1 MVQLNFLSSL
11 TRSNTFDHPC
21 FILVQSIFKS
31 ALLFFSSHLLQKIMN
46 KYLLTSLF
54 LSITVFTVGP
64 RQAQA
69 QAPASGSIPWFTVQG
84 QTILVQN
91 GAKSKPLDKN
101 VTLPNGIRVEYRTQS
116 LLLTNGSRVPLKDGD
131 MLSLNGDFIRKTVE
145 VSPAPASAVAL
156 LTTPVAAPGVTVV
169 AAPTAFTYRPAAPV
183 NGKLKGVVELGA
195 SGFNMFIIRIDTK
208 RNWKLEKSEFGN
220 SLVMENMA
228 TDEDIRNGLKTYISK
243 MLDFGVAGRDIH
255 FVVSSGASMADVTR
269 RIVKSLEALKFKVNT
284 VTPER
289 EGVLGLQAAM
299 PKGFTDK
306 AFVVD
311 MGSGNTKISWMDGS
325 QPRTNSTYGA
335 KYYEKGI
342 DDAAV
347 AADVKTKAGQVPTGV
362 SKTCFIIGGVPY
374 ELAKAVRQGQEP
386 YTTLLG
392 PNSYPQLSGAKI
404 KSGLNIYQAVASA
417 TGCSQFVFGYDTNFT
432 IGYLLSL
439 P

>member
-1 MVQLNFLSSL
+1 M
-11 TRSNTFDHPC
+11 T
-21 FILVQSIFKS
+21 KS
-31 ALLFFSSHLLQKIMN
+31 
-46 KYLLTSLF
+46 LLTSLF
-54 LSITVFTVGP
+54 LSLTFLVCGP
-64 RQAQA
+64 QRAQA
-69 QAPASGSIPWFTVQG
+69 QAPASGSIPWFTVQNHAVM
-84 QTILVQN
+84 VQN
-91 GAKSKPLDKN
+91 GTKSKPLDKD
-101 VTLPNGIRVEYRTQS
+101 VTLPNGILVEYRTQS
-116 LLLTNGSRVPLKDGD
+116 LRLANGSRVPLQDGD
-131 MLSLNGDFIRKTVE
+131 MLSLNGEFIRKKVE
-145 VSPAPASAVAL
+145 AAPAPAPEMAVAAGAAA
-156 LTTPVAAPGVTVV
+156 TPPVAPK
-169 AAPTAFTYRPAAPV
+169 AAPAAFRYQPAAPV

-195 SGFNMFIIRIDTK
+195 SGFNMFIIRIDAK

-228 TDEDIRNGLKTYISK
+228 TEEDIRNGLKTYIGK

-255 FVVSSGASMADVTR
+255 FVVSSGASLADVTR
-269 RIVKSLEALKFKVNT
+269 RIVKSLEDLKFKVNT

-289 EGVLGLQAAM
+289 EGVLGLQAAL
-299 PKGFTDK
+299 PTGFGDK

-335 KYYEKGI
+335 KYYEKGF

-347 AADVKTKAGQVPTGV
+347 AADVKTKAGQVPAGL

-374 ELAKAVRQGQEP
+374 ELAKAVRQGDEQ

-392 PNSYPQLSGAKI
+392 PNAYPQLGGAKI
-404 KSGLNIYQAVASA
+404 KAGLNIYQAVASA
-417 TGCSQFVFGYDTNFT
+417 TGCTQFVFGYDTNFT

>member
-1 MVQLNFLSSL
+1 MIK
-11 TRSNTFDHPC
+11 P
-21 FILVQSIFKS
+21 
-31 ALLFFSSHLLQKIMN
+31 
-46 KYLLTSLF
+46 LLTSLF
-54 LSITVFTVGP
+54 LSIALLAGGP
-64 RQAQA
+64 QRAQA
-69 QAPASGSIPWFTVQG
+69 QANGAIPWFTVQNYAVV
-84 QTILVQN
+84 VQN
-91 GAKSKPLDKN
+91 GANSKPLDRN
-101 VTLPNGIRVEYRTQS
+101 VTLPNGIQVEYRTQS
-116 LLLTNGSRVPLKDGD
+116 LRLADGSRVPMQEGD
-131 MLSLNGDFIRKTVE
+131 VLSLNGEFIRKKAE
-145 VSPAPASAVAL
+145 ISPAPAPAR
-156 LTTPVAAPGVTVV
+156 TVAAAPAPAATKSV
-169 AAPTAFTYRPAAPV
+169 ASAAFKYQPAAPV

-228 TDEDIRNGLKTYISK
+228 TEEDIRNGLKTYIGK

-255 FVVSSGASMADVTR
+255 FVVSSGASMAEGTR
-269 RIVKSLEALKFKVNT
+269 RIVKSLEALKFRVNT
-284 VTPER
+284 VTPES

-299 PKGFTDK
+299 PKEFADK

-342 DDAAV
+342 EDATV
-347 AADVKTKAGQVPTGV
+347 AADVKAKAGQVPTGL

-374 ELAKAVRQGQEP
+374 EMAKAVRQGDEP

-392 PNSYPQLSGAKI
+392 PDAYPQLGGAKS
-404 KSGLNIYQAVASA
+404 KAGLNIYQAVAAA
-417 TGCSQFVFGYDTNFT
+417 TGCTHFVFGYDTNFT

>member
-1 MVQLNFLSSL
+1 MSK
-11 TRSNTFDHPC
+11 
-21 FILVQSIFKS
+21 SI
-31 ALLFFSSHLLQKIMN
+31 
-46 KYLLTSLF
+46 LTSLF
-54 LSITVFTVGP
+54 LSLFLLTAGP
-64 RQAQA
+64 QQAQA
-69 QAPASGSIPWFTVQG
+69 QTTSASSIPWFTVKGQG
-84 QTILVQN
+84 IVVQN
-91 GAKSKPLDKN
+91 GDKSKPLDKD

-116 LLLTNGSRVPLKDGD
+116 LLLTNGSRVPLREGD
-131 MLSLNGDFIRKTVE
+131 MLSLNGEYIHK
-145 VSPAPASAVAL
+145 AAASAPVTASVAA
-156 LTTPVAAPGVTVV
+156 PVAAPAVAPVVAPVV
-169 AAPTAFTYRPAAPV
+169 AAPAVAVAPMLAPAAFTYRPAAPV

-195 SGFNMFIIRIDTK
+195 SGFNMFIIRIDEK
-208 RNWKLEKSEFGN
+208 KNWKMEKSEFGN

-228 TDEDIRNGLKTYISK
+228 TEEDVRNGLKTYIGK

-255 FVVSSGASMADVTR
+255 FVVSSGASMAEVTR
-269 RIVKSLEALKFKVNT
+269 RIVKSLEALKYRVNT

-289 EGVLGLQAAM
+289 EGVLGLQAAL
-299 PKGFTDK
+299 PKGFGDK

-325 QPRTNSTYGA
+325 QPRSNNTYGA

-347 AADVKTKAGQVPTGV
+347 AADVKTKAGQVPAGV

-392 PNSYPQLSGAKI
+392 PDAYPQLSGAKI